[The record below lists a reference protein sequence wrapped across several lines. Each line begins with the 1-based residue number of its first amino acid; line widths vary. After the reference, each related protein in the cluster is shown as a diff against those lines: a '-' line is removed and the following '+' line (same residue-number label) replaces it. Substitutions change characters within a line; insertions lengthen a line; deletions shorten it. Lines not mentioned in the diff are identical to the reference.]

1 MPPPVNPDASAPAP
15 PPLSTNVIDRINFAI
30 QFEKYRDIILKRWWL
45 IAVCVVGSL
54 LYGAYNAY
62 RQPDI
67 YKAVGSM
74 IAELPSAQTAWQG
87 EKYVMEKVGYKITGK
102 IPEALKYGGGYVD
115 ALIMTKRIA

>member
-1 MPPPVNPDASAPAP
+1 MPPPPTIEAPPP

-54 LYGAYNAY
+54 LYGAYKAY

-67 YKAVGSM
+67 YRAVGSM
-74 IAELPSAQTAWQG
+74 MSARG
-87 EKYVMEKVGYKITGK
+87 
-102 IPEALKYGGGYVD
+102 
-115 ALIMTKRIA
+115 